1 MKRGTSKICL
11 FRVAVLLAAG
21 SSLPGVLGQT
31 LPTPPGKTPG
41 AVVAESR
48 VEAPQVVTIVHRIN
62 GIALLRLLGRMSG
75 DMNTVATLNESFAIA
90 NEVHTNII
98 AGLALDDGKTIA
110 AWLPRAKA
118 ELDAPIGF
126 PSIPLPPNP
135 NPNPNPNPHA
145 HPWPEGAPPAAPSM
159 ASLPGFGSH
168 LTVFGSDG
176 RERKATYLG
185 FDGPTGLSVLRVG
198 ELSVAAPRKEPEGAL
213 VNGQELR
220 LFAPQSVAQT
230 RTMPPGRVYV
240 RIGANDVRVKQITR
254 AVSGKIERLTASGL
268 TLSPAVIGG
277 VAIDDAGVTVGIVQG
292 ITGNEAS
299 IIPLESIRKA
309 AKRVIDRQSSVP
321 RPFLGVRGEA
331 IASMPKSEFL
341 LLKGWSPAAANQLL
355 EKRRGI
361 MLSAVVPGTPA
372 ALALLRP
379 GDVILS
385 INEQDV
391 TSAQEFSSL
400 IGQCEAATPVKFTV
414 ARPGQTAPEAITV
427 KLTEAFNQNF
437 RMDFQWPEVK
447 AAQAAKWPALPAPDA
462 LFPLG
467 IETLAFAP
475 KAAARFRAQGGRFV
489 VWVDP
494 ASIAYRS
501 GVREGDVIENIDTRT
516 TVHRRPGAET
526 TGQASNTIVL
536 RIVRNGQRIH
546 VVMEKDDLKKN

>member
-1 MKRGTSKICL
+1 MKRGTSKISS
-11 FRVAVLLAAG
+11 FRVAVLLAAC

-31 LPTPPGKTPG
+31 VPTPPAKAPA

-75 DMNTVATLNESFAIA
+75 DMNTVATLNESFAIT

-126 PSIPLPPNP
+126 PSTPMPPNP
-135 NPNPNPNPHA
+135 DGNPGP
-145 HPWPEGAPPAAPSM
+145 GVSPALPSM

-176 RERKATYLG
+176 RERKAVYLG
-185 FDGPTGLSVLRVG
+185 FDAPTGLSVLRVG
-198 ELSVAAPRKEPEGAL
+198 ELSVAVPQKETEGRL
-213 VNGQELR
+213 INGQELR

-240 RIGANDVRVKQITR
+240 RIGANEVRVKQVTRNITGR
-254 AVSGKIERLTASGL
+254 IERLTASGSS
-268 TLSPAVIGG
+268 LSPAVIGG

-299 IIPLESIRKA
+299 IIPLDSIRKA
-309 AKRVIDRQSSVP
+309 AKRVIERRSSVP

-331 IASMPKSEFL
+331 IASMPQSEF
-341 LLKGWSPAAANQLL
+341 LLKGWSPEAANSLL
-355 EKRRGI
+355 QKRRGI

-372 ALALLRP
+372 AFALLRP

-414 ARPGQTAPEAITV
+414 ARPGRTAPEAITV
-427 KLTEAFNQNF
+427 KLTEVFNQTF
-437 RMDFQWPEVK
+437 KMEYQWPEFK
-447 AAQAAKWPALPAPDA
+447 AGQAAKPLPAPPPFA
-462 LFPLG
+462 LAPLG
-467 IETLAFAP
+467 IETLAFSP
-475 KAAARFRAQGGRFV
+475 RAAARLRAQGGRFV

-494 ASIAYRS
+494 ASIAFRS
-501 GVREGDVIENIDTRT
+501 GVREGDVIENIDMRT
-516 TVHRRPGAET
+516 TVHRRPGGEAL
-526 TGQASNTIVL
+526 GQTNNTIVL

>member
-1 MKRGTSKICL
+1 MKRGISKICL
-11 FRVAVLLAAG
+11 FRVSVLLAAG
-21 SSLPGVLGQT
+21 VSVPSVLSQ
-31 LPTPPGKTPG
+31 TPPSTPPKAPG

-48 VEAPQVVTIVHRIN
+48 VEAQQVVTIVHRIN

-75 DMNTVATLNESFAIA
+75 EMKTVATLNESFAIG

-126 PSIPLPPNP
+126 PEIPMPPNP
-135 NPNPNPNPHA
+135 GTP
-145 HPWPEGAPPAAPSM
+145 GAPVAVAPAVPGMAP
-159 ASLPGFGSH
+159 LTGFGSH

-176 RERKATYLG
+176 RERKARYLG

-198 ELSVAAPRKEPEGAL
+198 ELIGVTQQKEIEGTL

-230 RTMPPGRVYV
+230 RTVPAGRVHV
-240 RIGANDVRVKQITR
+240 RIGASEVTVKQVTR
-254 AVSGKIERLTASGL
+254 ALSGTIERLTASGFN
-268 TLSPAVIGG
+268 LSPAVIGG

-309 AKRVIDRQSSVP
+309 AKRVIERKSSVP

-331 IASMPKSEFL
+331 IASIPRGEF
-341 LLKGWSPAAANQLL
+341 LLKGWSPEATNLLL

-372 ALALLRP
+372 AHALLRP

-385 INEQDV
+385 INEHDV

-400 IGQCEAATPVKFTV
+400 IGQCETATPVKFTV
-414 ARPGQTAPEAITV
+414 ARPGRTTPEAITV
-427 KLTEAFNQNF
+427 RLTEAFNQGF
-437 RMDFQWPEVK
+437 KMEYKWPEVK
-447 AAQAAKWPALPAPDA
+447 AFPSPKPVNPVPAAPPEALAA
-462 LFPLG
+462 LG

-475 KAAARFRAQGGRFV
+475 KAAARLRAQGGRFV

-494 ASIAYRS
+494 ESIAYRS
-501 GVREGDVIENIDTRT
+501 GVREGDVIENIDTRRIVRNESGT
-516 TVHRRPGAET
+516 DSTSQT
-526 TGQASNTIVL
+526 SNTIVL

-546 VVMEKDDLKKN
+546 VVMQKDDLKKN

>member
-1 MKRGTSKICL
+1 MKRGTSKIRL
-11 FRVAVLLAAG
+11 FRVAVWLAAG
-21 SSLPGVLGQT
+21 SSLPVVLGQT
-31 LPTPPGKTPG
+31 PPTPPAKAPG

-90 NEVHTNII
+90 NEVHTNIV

-126 PSIPLPPNP
+126 SSAPLPPNP
-135 NPNPNPNPHA
+135 EGGGHPGPSGIPGPNRTLPV
-145 HPWPEGAPPAAPSM
+145 PPGM

-198 ELSVAAPRKEPEGAL
+198 ELSVAVPPKETEGTL
-213 VNGQELR
+213 IDGQELR

-230 RTMPPGRVYV
+230 RTTQPGRVYV
-240 RIGANDVRVKQITR
+240 RIGANQVKLKQVIRTIN
-254 AVSGKIERLTASGL
+254 GKIERLTASGS
-268 TLSPAVIGG
+268 TLSPVVIGG
-277 VAIDDAGVTVGIVQG
+277 VAIDDAGMTVGIVQG

-309 AKRVIDRQSSVP
+309 AKRVIARQSSVP

-331 IASMPKSEFL
+331 IASMPRSEFL
-341 LLKGWSPAAANQLL
+341 LLKGWSPEAANQLL
-355 EKRRGI
+355 QQRRGI

-372 ALALLRP
+372 AMALLRP

-391 TSAQEFSSL
+391 TSAQEFSNL

-414 ARPGQTAPEAITV
+414 ARPDRAAPEAITV
-427 KLTEAFNQNF
+427 KLTEVFNQRF
-437 RMDFQWPEVK
+437 RMDYQFPELK
-447 AAQAAKWPALPAPDA
+447 LPQMAKPFPALAPDA
-462 LFPLG
+462 LAPLG

-475 KAAARFRAQGGRFV
+475 KAAARLRAQGGRFV

-494 ASIAYRS
+494 TSIAYRS
-501 GVREGDVIENIDTRT
+501 GVREGDVIENIDMRT
-516 TVHRRPGAET
+516 TVQRRPGYES
-526 TGQASNTIVL
+526 TGQTNKTIVL